1 MMTVMIMMN
10 AIGGDLHINA
20 WMSKKNSVEV
30 RDAQI
35 LGALLLW
42 RLFGTMA
49 PQYGT

>member
-1 MMTVMIMMN
+1 MTVMIMMN
-10 AIGGDLHINA
+10 AIEGDLRINT
-20 WMSKKNSVEV
+20 WISKNSMEV
-30 RDAQI
+30 RGAQT